1 MELLQMGYVSMS
13 IKRGL
18 TSEGSE
24 SVYGECSIQLML

>member
-1 MELLQMGYVSMS
+1 MELLQMGHVSMS

-24 SVYGECSIQLML
+24 SVYGDL

>member
-13 IKRGL
+13 IKSGL

-24 SVYGECSIQLML
+24 SVYGDL